1 MMIFI
6 TDCMY
11 LDALRPMESLKI
23 QNSFKKFIGVQKLSK
38 WNDYYQSISFDRFL
52 PKISTRN
59 LFFRI
64 FAFTSFLGASKYMRS
79 DI

>member
-1 MMIFI
+1 MIFI

-38 WNDYYQSISFDRFL
+38 
-52 PKISTRN
+52 
-59 LFFRI
+59 
-64 FAFTSFLGASKYMRS
+64 
-79 DI
+79 